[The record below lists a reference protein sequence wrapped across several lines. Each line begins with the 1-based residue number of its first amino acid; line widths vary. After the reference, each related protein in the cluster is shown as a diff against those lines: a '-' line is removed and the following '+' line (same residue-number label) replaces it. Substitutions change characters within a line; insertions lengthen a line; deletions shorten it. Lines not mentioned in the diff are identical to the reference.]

1 MPTLREIQERT
12 TQQVRSFASHSID
25 YVQAKI
31 SALNGFIVGKNR
43 PARNSNWSTTT
54 SERNL
59 RGSESS
65 KKNKQALISV
75 SLSLPLASNAIL
87 TSKICNK

>member
-1 MPTLREIQERT
+1 MPTIRELQERT

-25 YVQAKI
+25 YVQEKI
-31 SALNGFIVGKNR
+31 SAFNAFIVGKNR
-43 PARNSNWSTTT
+43 PNRASNWSTTT

-65 KKNKQALISV
+65 KKNKL
-75 SLSLPLASNAIL
+75 
-87 TSKICNK
+87 